1 VKRQYELSWRKLR
14 DLAIIRHRQ
23 AHLAGALLGAGVA
36 SDANMVEEEGE
47 DLFGGKYPSHRDLW
61 VQFAEG
67 LGIAR
72 DDILDYE
79 PLPVIRAALE
89 MYVSLVQ
96 QSYWAVA
103 ISTGLVFEGAGPERM
118 KEERE
123 AFEKY
128 YPWISTASSVWTKN
142 CRSKYAKP

>member
-1 VKRQYELSWRKLR
+1 
-14 DLAIIRHRQ
+14 
-23 AHLAGALLGAGVA
+23 
-36 SDANMVEEEGE
+36 MVEEEGE

-72 DDILDYE
+72 DDILNYE

-89 MYVSLVQ
+89 MYYRLYSKVIGQLPSARG
-96 QSYWAVA
+96 SY
-103 ISTGLVFEGAGPERM
+103 SKGPAQADE
-118 KEERE
+118 KERE

-128 YPWISTASSVWTKN
+128 YPWIPTASSVWRKN
-142 CRSKYAKP
+142 CRSKCAKP